1 MKLLSGINFSSSVLL
16 SLLWLQNML
25 ETCGFV
31 INILSVNKK
40 IQFEKLKRWMIY
52 QKTLYD
58 SQIQVQKLKNLVFV
72 IAVYRLWIMNLNTL
86 LKQTLDELRKQYYR
100 NINPK

>member
-31 INILSVNKK
+31 INILNVNKK

-52 QKTLYD
+52 QKTL
-58 SQIQVQKLKNLVFV
+58 
-72 IAVYRLWIMNLNTL
+72 
-86 LKQTLDELRKQYYR
+86 
-100 NINPK
+100 